1 MGIGSRWI
9 IPLIAALIGLR
20 CELPL
25 VVLIDCI
32 MREVKLC
39 MREGIGEHSEEGYI
53 VLRRGLDEA
62 ESLPMDLISRVD
74 SMLPIYISWII
85 DTLLPTLEV
94 VGIV

>member
-1 MGIGSRWI
+1 
-9 IPLIAALIGLR
+9 
-20 CELPL
+20 
-25 VVLIDCI
+25 
-32 MREVKLC
+32 

-85 DTLLPTLEV
+85 DTLLPTPEV